1 MVDTK
6 RLNFRRCLSRIS
18 NDLSRQDLDE
28 LKFACRDV
36 VPVSRMEKIHTGIDL
51 FAALEERDYL
61 RMDKL
66 DFLVGC
72 LSNIDRHKLLDY
84 LYSGGFHVP
93 GPPVRE
99 GLSQKELFTQCLQRI
114 SQHLQAHEVE
124 KLAYVLAGSL
134 LETNKANIYSAYN
147 LFTLMQQQRL
157 ITPENL
163 DQLYTELSEIG
174 RKDLCKVIEEYYV
187 SIGQPMMVQH
197 YGVSEQ
203 PARATHGEVKGFER
217 RNHLS
222 VCGCSDRF
230 LVVWVES
237 LLIGFDCPLLN
248 R

>member
-18 NDLSRQDLDE
+18 NDLSRQDLEE
-28 LKFACRDV
+28 LKFSCRDV
-36 VPVSRMEKIHTGIDL
+36 VPVSRMEKVHTGIEL

-66 DFLVGC
+66 EFLVGC
-72 LSNIDRHKLLDY
+72 LTNINRQKLLGY

-93 GPPVRE
+93 GPPVKE
-99 GLSQKELFTQCLQRI
+99 GLTKEELFTQCLQRI

-147 LFTLMQQQRL
+147 LFTLMQQQQL
-157 ITPENL
+157 ITPDNL

-174 RKDLCKVIEEYYV
+174 RKDLCKAIEEYYL
-187 SIGQPMMVQH
+187 STGQQSPVEH
-197 YGVSEQ
+197 YGVSE
-203 PARATHGEVKGFER
+203 PPTRIANGEMEGFVYL
-217 RNHLS
+217 NYLS
-222 VCGCSDRF
+222 VCGC
-230 LVVWVES
+230 
-237 LLIGFDCPLLN
+237 
-248 R
+248 